1 MYSAQLRIHGA
12 LRDPQR
18 RSFILQERLNGLSA
32 AINALQLVHPAYAWI
47 DAPLEETCSNMY
59 PSKKARITVEEQCK
73 LYFKIY
79 LIFSTSFSFLNV
91 TTFFCLV
98 MSHPFSPF
106 PAPGNGAQ
114 SQRQRSYL
122 DVEKL
127 ENEFILTSAEYLL
140 SLANVKWT
148 FASKFDAKLTCLS
161 LVSKF

>member
-1 MYSAQLRIHGA
+1 MQRHSWRRAASYIYLYSAQLRIHGA

-79 LIFSTSFSFLNV
+79 LIFSKSFSFLNYHYILLFGYV
-91 TTFFCLV
+91 T
-98 MSHPFSPF
+98 SIFSF
-106 PAPGNGAQ
+106 
-114 SQRQRSYL
+114 SSSWYWC
-122 DVEKL
+122 
-127 ENEFILTSAEYLL
+127 S
-140 SLANVKWT
+140 
-148 FASKFDAKLTCLS
+148 
-161 LVSKF
+161 VSKAKVILRCWKTWEWVHSNVNWVFVVIGKCHMDFCK